1 MELGKKLSEGQK
13 GKLRELLSDSI
24 HNKEHLHPSEYQRA
38 TVTLFRANQLGYTSI
53 DIEDLLKKS
62 EDHYSDDTIDSL
74 QGISDTISDLV
85 HGLNNY
91 ENERLKNFEL

>member
-1 MELGKKLSEGQK
+1 MELGKKLSEDQK

-53 DIEDLLKKS
+53 DIEELLQSS
-62 EDHYSDDTIDSL
+62 EDKYSEDTIDSL
-74 QGISDTISDLV
+74 QGISDTISDLMY
-85 HGLNNY
+85 GLNNY
-91 ENERLKNFEL
+91 ENAKLKEFEL